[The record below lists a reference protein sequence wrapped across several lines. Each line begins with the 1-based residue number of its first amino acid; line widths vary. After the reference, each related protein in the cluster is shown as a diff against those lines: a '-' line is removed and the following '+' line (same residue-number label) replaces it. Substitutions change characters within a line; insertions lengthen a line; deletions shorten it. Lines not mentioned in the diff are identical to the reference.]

1 MAVDSSRFTGYVTD
15 PLRLEH
21 EMAEMIARNR
31 LLHDISHLGV
41 AVSGGGDSAA
51 LFHLLLP
58 VCRARGIALTV
69 LHLHH
74 GLRDEADEDAR
85 FVEALAA
92 AAGLPFV
99 SRRAALAARP
109 ADGRSLE
116 MAARDAR
123 LDFFRHAC
131 EEQSLDAVATGH
143 HADDVAETLLLRLAR
158 GAGAA
163 GLSGLR
169 PHTHLGGCRMIR
181 PLLAISG
188 EALRAWLRARNLTW
202 REDASNRDP
211 AIPRNAVRHI
221 VLPHLEASWT
231 ADLRARLCQ
240 SAETLREDDALL
252 DTLAEQQFAALAAG
266 GAGLPV
272 DDLLREPLAL
282 QRRILRHWLYRHAN
296 PLAAGFTTVQRLL
309 ALCREPGDWRATL
322 HGENSVQCRN
332 RQLAFLQPQP
342 ERAPPPPAV
351 LAIPTAQPLRWGAFE
366 LIATRGTGIFS
377 LANGVGHFPAAC
389 TLSAAALEGCVLTVR
404 ARQPGDR
411 IAPTNLHGS
420 KKIQDLYV
428 DAKLPE
434 AQRDAV
440 PLIACGDE
448 IAWVPGYRVARRYAV
463 PAPDAPSVRLT
474 VHARD
479 IISAAAQ
486 PPDPA
491 ASSRPKRLPDCARLD
506 LPPDTPPD

>member
-1 MAVDSSRFTGYVTD
+1 MALNSARFSGYVTD
-15 PLRLEH
+15 PLHLDEAV
-21 EMAEMIARNR
+21 AEMIARNR
-31 LLHDISHLGV
+31 LLHDVSHLGA
-41 AVSGGGDSAA
+41 AVSGGADSVA
-51 LFHLLLP
+51 LLHLLLP
-58 VCRARGIALTV
+58 LCRARGIALTV

-74 GLRDEADEDAR
+74 GLREEADEDAR

-92 AAGLPFV
+92 GAGLPFV
-99 SRRAALAARP
+99 GRRASLATRP

-116 MAARDAR
+116 IAARDAR

-211 AIPRNAVRHI
+211 AIPRNAVRHT
-221 VLPHLEASWT
+221 VLPHLEATWS

-309 ALCREPGDWRATL
+309 ALCRQPGDWHATL

-332 RQLAFLQPQP
+332 RHLAFLQPQP
-342 ERAPPPPAV
+342 ERAAPPPAV

-434 AQRDAV
+434 VQRDTV
-440 PLIACGDE
+440 PLIVCDDE
-448 IAWVPGYRVARRYAV
+448 VIWVPGYRVARRYAV

-474 VHARD
+474 VHACDSARRD
-479 IISAAAQ
+479 AAE
-486 PPDPA
+486 
-491 ASSRPKRLPDCARLD
+491 
-506 LPPDTPPD
+506 